1 MKRFKVYKLTMYLL
15 ALLYMA
21 CIPNSVYAQNQ
32 KPLPESL
39 LPDLSR
45 IGHMISAGNAQEQIQ
60 NAWKAVLNNSKD
72 INVEAAINYILTD
85 AKTSSRE
92 NAERAQKRVD
102 YDSLL
107 KCRLS
112 DELKI
117 AKAALSELNKTKV
130 KNPLN
135 RKIFG
140 LKPDKTGNIPVKQ
153 NGIATTKSDIEA
165 YIKEL
170 ENNQQ
175 QVGDDA
181 QLANVD
187 LQNRLQKQQQT
198 NQMISTISK
207 MLSDTAMAVIRKFG
221 G

>member
-15 ALLYMA
+15 ALLNIA
-21 CIPNSVYAQNQ
+21 CIPNSIHAQNQ

-60 NAWKAVLNNSKD
+60 NAWKAVLTHSKD
-72 INVEAAINYILTD
+72 INVDAAINYILTD
-85 AKTSSRE
+85 AKSGS
-92 NAERAQKRVD
+92 AEKAAQALKRVQ

-107 KCRLS
+107 KDRLS
-112 DELKI
+112 GEIKI
-117 AKAALSELNKTKV
+117 AKAALSDLNKTKV
-130 KNPLN
+130 KSPLN

-153 NGIATTKSDIEA
+153 NGTASARPEIEA

-170 ENNQQ
+170 ESNQQ

-187 LQNRLQKQQQT
+187 LQNQLQKQQQVL
-198 NQMISTISK
+198 QMMSNISK
-207 MLSDTAMAVIRKFG
+207 MLYDTAMAVIRKIG